1 MPSLRERRPRA
12 QAAYWLI
19 LLPAV
24 LMLVALYLVPLADV
38 LLTSVTDP
46 RPGLDNYAL
55 LFTSASVQKTLLT
68 TLRIAA
74 ITTLLALLLGYLVA
88 YAMRAA
94 TSRRQRIML
103 FCVLLPFW
111 ISVLVR
117 SFAWLTLLG
126 GHGVLNGL
134 LMDGGLIDEPLSLV
148 RNETGVLIGMVHVML
163 PYAILTLYAN
173 MLGIDAG
180 LVAAARSLGA
190 SRGQAFRMVFL
201 PLTRPGLI
209 GAGTLVFILSLGF
222 FVTPALLGGG
232 KVLMIAEYVAVQI
245 NDTLRWGLG
254 TMLATTLMIS
264 VLGALWALS
273 RVIDVRRLFGAE
285 GRRMNRLQTSGTVAA
300 LAWLVLSF
308 LALPAF
314 AVIPVSFTDTRYLS
328 LPQEH
333 LSLQHWRTFLSSR
346 EWLTSIWQS
355 LWIAAVSTVMAVTA
369 GTLCAVGCWR
379 IASRSSERVRSA
391 MILPLAVPTIVYALG
406 IYRLYVAL
414 DLVGTGLGVVLAH
427 AVTGLP
433 YVVLTVSA
441 SLSNLDPR
449 LEQAARGL
457 GASIGQTLRH
467 VILPNIVPGVLS
479 GAIFAFIHSWDEL
492 IVVIFIGGRAL
503 FTLPRR
509 MWDGINDNLDP
520 VIAVVATGMI
530 LFTLLVLIAELSLRA
545 RRAQSPVV

>member
-46 RPGLDNYAL
+46 KPGLDNYAL

-68 TLRIAA
+68 TLRIAG

-134 LMDGGLIDEPLSLV
+134 LIDGGLIDEPLSLV

-190 SRGQAFRMVFL
+190 SRGQAFRVSGRKTMRKAWPDRRRHPGVHPVAGL
-201 PLTRPGLI
+201 LRHAGAAGRRQGADGRRICRRPDQRHPAL
-209 GAGTLVFILSLGF
+209 GAGHHAGCD
-222 FVTPALLGGG
+222 P
-232 KVLMIAEYVAVQI
+232 
-245 NDTLRWGLG
+245 DD
-254 TMLATTLMIS
+254 
-264 VLGALWALS
+264 LGAGCVVGA
-273 RVIDVRRLFGAE
+273 VAFHRRAAAF
-285 GRRMNRLQTSGTVAA
+285 RRMR
-300 LAWLVLSF
+300 
-308 LALPAF
+308 
-314 AVIPVSFTDTRYLS
+314 
-328 LPQEH
+328 
-333 LSLQHWRTFLSSR
+333 
-346 EWLTSIWQS
+346 
-355 LWIAAVSTVMAVTA
+355 
-369 GTLCAVGCWR
+369 VG
-379 IASRSSERVRSA
+379 A
-391 MILPLAVPTIVYALG
+391 
-406 IYRLYVAL
+406 
-414 DLVGTGLGVVLAH
+414 
-427 AVTGLP
+427 
-433 YVVLTVSA
+433 
-441 SLSNLDPR
+441 
-449 LEQAARGL
+449 
-457 GASIGQTLRH
+457 
-467 VILPNIVPGVLS
+467 
-479 GAIFAFIHSWDEL
+479 
-492 IVVIFIGGRAL
+492 
-503 FTLPRR
+503 
-509 MWDGINDNLDP
+509 
-520 VIAVVATGMI
+520 
-530 LFTLLVLIAELSLRA
+530 
-545 RRAQSPVV
+545 

>member
-1 MPSLRERRPRA
+1 MRRDKARLSRAPRSRSAGGRRIAVPSLRERRPRA

-38 LLTSVTDP
+38 LVTSVTDP
-46 RPGLDNYAL
+46 KPGLDNYAL

-68 TLRIAA
+68 TLRIAG

-103 FCVLLPFW
+103 FCVPLPFW

-126 GHGVLNGL
+126 GQGVVNGL
-134 LMDGGLIDEPLSLV
+134 LMDAGLIDEPLALV

-222 FVTPALLGGG
+222 FVTP
-232 KVLMIAEYVAVQI
+232 
-245 NDTLRWGLG
+245 
-254 TMLATTLMIS
+254 S

-273 RVIDVRRLFGAE
+273 RVIDVRRLFGA
-285 GRRMNRLQTSGTVAA
+285 
-300 LAWLVLSF
+300 
-308 LALPAF
+308 
-314 AVIPVSFTDTRYLS
+314 
-328 LPQEH
+328 
-333 LSLQHWRTFLSSR
+333 
-346 EWLTSIWQS
+346 
-355 LWIAAVSTVMAVTA
+355 
-369 GTLCAVGCWR
+369 
-379 IASRSSERVRSA
+379 
-391 MILPLAVPTIVYALG
+391 
-406 IYRLYVAL
+406 
-414 DLVGTGLGVVLAH
+414 
-427 AVTGLP
+427 
-433 YVVLTVSA
+433 
-441 SLSNLDPR
+441 
-449 LEQAARGL
+449 
-457 GASIGQTLRH
+457 
-467 VILPNIVPGVLS
+467 
-479 GAIFAFIHSWDEL
+479 
-492 IVVIFIGGRAL
+492 
-503 FTLPRR
+503 
-509 MWDGINDNLDP
+509 
-520 VIAVVATGMI
+520 
-530 LFTLLVLIAELSLRA
+530 
-545 RRAQSPVV
+545 